1 MYDLHLFTFIFSKIG
16 AIVCDIVYFGLLL
29 VFIDHFNLR
38 IFVVLLLFVTH
49 ELVHADLLSTLT
61 LAHCFVT
68 LVCRLLDFEFLR
80 DGLVQ

>member
-1 MYDLHLFTFIFSKIG
+1 MFTFILSKIS
-16 AIVCDIVYFGLLL
+16 AIVYFGLLL

-38 IFVVLLLFVTH
+38 IFVVLLLFVAH
-49 ELVHADLLSTLT
+49 ELVHADLLSALT